1 MEFVDTALD
10 DFCMAEEETS
20 AGRMGRRRHIGDE
33 TGEFKSKNL
42 HAERRRREKLSGRL
56 LELRSQV
63 PIITNMN
70 KATIITDAITYIKEL
85 QKCVEDLSNQLH
97 EMEAATEEEPAT
109 KSYEIDD
116 TKDQMNQWEIEPEV
130 KVIQVDGS
138 KLWIKIVFQKK
149 RGGFTKLMEAMNVLG
164 CDITDTSL
172 TTSKGAFL
180 FTSSVEV
187 ISKVQKF
194 SR

>member
-1 MEFVDTALD
+1 MEFLDTALN
-10 DFCMAEEETS
+10 DFCVAEEETS
-20 AGRMGRRRHIGDE
+20 GGRMGRRTHIGDE

-56 LELRSQV
+56 LELRSQ
-63 PIITNMN
+63 MN

-97 EMEAATEEEPAT
+97 EMEAAIEEEPAT
-109 KSYEIDD
+109 KSYEIAD
-116 TKDQMNQWEIEPEV
+116 TKDQMTQWAIEPEV

-180 FTSSVEV
+180 FTSSVE
-187 ISKVQKF
+187 
-194 SR
+194 